1 MCRKVP
7 AESILTPKT
16 LEFSDKAIPV
26 DLAQIMAA
34 RRARVMEL
42 RVFGGLT
49 IEEAAKVLGLLLQ
62 SVRPE
67 LEASQSMAVLRNF
80 LMGAAVHINRPAEGT
95 AGAKSRLVARKTS
108 SSKKFH

>member
-16 LEFSDKAIPV
+16 LEFSDKTIPV
-26 DLAQIMAA
+26 DLAQIMDA
-34 RRARVMEL
+34 RSARVMEL

-67 LEASQSMAVLRNF
+67 LEASQSMAVLRE
-80 LMGAAVHINRPAEGT
+80 LSYGSGGAH
-95 AGAKSRLVARKTS
+95 
-108 SSKKFH
+108 